1 MQARRDSL
9 TPVFCHT
16 CIRKRTCHLHQDT
29 VGTSISMRRRLSG
42 CKWTPSTCITI
53 VRVPCQSVLLL
64 DTSTPCQRPPPG
76 LSTLRITKGLPC
88 PAWVICGAC
97 SCSPSPSYTAHTLV
111 GRPRHSSHLPRAAT
125 SRGCR
130 SWRRRPRRDSR
141 FGASSN
147 QWHPPQRGGLV
158 LYYYPAR

>member
-97 SCSPSPSYTAHTLV
+97 SCSPSPSYTAHTRSWAVLATPPTSHA
-111 GRPRHSSHLPRAAT
+111 RPRAGVAGLGAAAASGLAIWSFFKPVASATEGRASFVLLP
-125 SRGCR
+125 G
-130 SWRRRPRRDSR
+130 
-141 FGASSN
+141 
-147 QWHPPQRGGLV
+147 
-158 LYYYPAR
+158 